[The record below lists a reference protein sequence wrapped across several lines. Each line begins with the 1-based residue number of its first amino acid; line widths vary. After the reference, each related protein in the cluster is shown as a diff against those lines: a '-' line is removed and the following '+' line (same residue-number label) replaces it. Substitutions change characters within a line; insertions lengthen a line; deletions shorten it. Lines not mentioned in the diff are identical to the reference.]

1 MSGVLFLS
9 NCCFPDTFLM
19 LNGGMKD
26 WSYRGIELLL
36 NFEYCPFRI
45 SLMDQMLEFPD
56 FSESGSTAAGSAGA
70 GHSLMRILAVYCY
83 VLCHPT
89 IDLIMNTSSPPP
101 DFFTHEEAACPHC
114 PLQHEWGIKSVSLI
128 TSGECWQNRQ
138 FNWGGN
144 VFFCEYWVQSCCVF
158 SNLWQSHCS
167 CRIKKTNRAI
177 KHVTK
182 IKYK

>member
-1 MSGVLFLS
+1 MAVIDGGLAPRPRLVFVRCHISCLVYFFSPIVAFQTLF
-9 NCCFPDTFLM
+9 FM

-114 PLQHEWGIKSVSLI
+114 PLQHE
-128 TSGECWQNRQ
+128 
-138 FNWGGN
+138 
-144 VFFCEYWVQSCCVF
+144 
-158 SNLWQSHCS
+158 
-167 CRIKKTNRAI
+167 
-177 KHVTK
+177 
-182 IKYK
+182 

>member
-144 VFFCEYWVQSCCVF
+144 VFFVNIG
-158 SNLWQSHCS
+158 SNLVVSS
-167 CRIKKTNRAI
+167 PISDSRIAAVASRRQTEQ
-177 KHVTK
+177 
-182 IKYK
+182 